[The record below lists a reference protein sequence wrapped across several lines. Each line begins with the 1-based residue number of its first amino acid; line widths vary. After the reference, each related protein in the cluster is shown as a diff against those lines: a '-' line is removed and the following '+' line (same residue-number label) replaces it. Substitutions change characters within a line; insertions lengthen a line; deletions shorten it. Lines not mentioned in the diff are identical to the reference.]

1 LIRNSFT
8 ETKGEEK
15 AMKRTHLIASC
26 VFLLCSL
33 LLLVNTATT
42 NAAEPG
48 YERIS
53 YAMQVLPTIDGKWT
67 SPTEWTDGGVTMIGQ
82 EVAFRSKWDFG
93 DVVTTRFVVEFFSDT
108 TNDTGD
114 YWQMC
119 LDGDQSGGTA
129 PQSGDYKFEIRGH
142 TNLVWYQG
150 NGTGWTQIAPGA
162 GEIEWANSISASPPN
177 STPHWILEF
186 NKIKNA
192 GTIQLG
198 ILWNFRL
205 AAYDAS
211 NPSAGVKAWPP
222 TSPDVPNGWG
232 IENYTSDPIPESL
245 SLGVVVLLSSAAL
258 IVGSVYLR
266 KRPKT
271 TTLTPM
277 RL

>member
-1 LIRNSFT
+1 
-8 ETKGEEK
+8 
-15 AMKRTHLIASC
+15 MKRTHLIASC
-26 VFLLCSL
+26 AFLLCSL
-33 LLLVNTATT
+33 LLLVSTATT
-42 NAAEPG
+42 KAAEPG

-53 YAMQVLPTIDGKWT
+53 YATQVLPTIDGKWT

-114 YWQMC
+114 YWQVC

-142 TNLVWYQG
+142 TNIVWYQG
-150 NGTGWTQIAPGA
+150 NGTGWTQIAPVA
-162 GEIEWANSISASPPN
+162 GEIEWANSISASPSN
-177 STPHWILEF
+177 GTPHWILEF
-186 NKIKNA
+186 NKPKNA

-232 IENYTSDPIPESL
+232 IENYTMDPIPESL
-245 SLGVVVLLSSAAL
+245 SIGVVVLLSSAAL

-271 TTLTPM
+271 TILTPTI
-277 RL
+277 L